1 MDKETFRRKR
11 ERLGL
16 TQEELGKRLGKSRPS
31 IARYE
36 AGDIPIP
43 ESIEK
48 LLRFIE
54 NEERK

>member
-43 ESIEK
+43 ASVEK

-54 NEERK
+54 AEERK